1 MRIELKLRSPL
12 PFPISPSVPF
22 IALKTWKFSSQK
34 DHGEQKKK
42 KIVLCCLNILHFI
55 RNWLESAMW
64 NQFLFPGPPPE
75 SETDIR

>member
-42 KIVLCCLNILHFI
+42 NCFVL
-55 RNWLESAMW
+55 
-64 NQFLFPGPPPE
+64 PE
-75 SETDIR
+75 HIAFYKELA